1 MIAISERQSARE
13 AATVEAAQRLGA
25 QALNED
31 SIDRALRLAGAGVA
45 LDDSVAT
52 RGNLLAVL
60 LRSPP
65 AMLGI
70 FGGTAD
76 VDIYAEYAVA
86 ASPDGRLLAVG
97 DAAGTVAI
105 YDASSR
111 RRLGEYQLGDAP
123 GDGLVQTLTFSPD
136 GRTLAVA
143 GHEPPDEPPGA
154 LVDLIDPR
162 TQERTARIVLPPVPD
177 PPVLTFANVAF
188 PPDGPRP
195 GRDSVPRPRSDRC
208 CEE

>member
-1 MIAISERQSARE
+1 M
-13 AATVEAAQRLGA
+13 
-25 QALNED
+25 
-31 SIDRALRLAGAGVA
+31 
-45 LDDSVAT
+45 
-52 RGNLLAVL
+52 
-60 LRSPP
+60 
-65 AMLGI
+65 
-70 FGGTAD
+70 
-76 VDIYAEYAVA
+76 A

-188 PPDGPRP
+188 PPTGHDLVVIQFPDAR
-195 GRDSVPRPRSDRC
+195 RARAC